1 MQLNEIEQYKYKIRI
16 YFNAIGGT
24 AVFIFA
30 VLQIVREDY
39 LTGIISLLG
48 VMYFILIVCIL
59 KKRHHYLWQGRG
71 FAFIVPIT
79 IFNTLNLHPEYGI
92 YWAYV
97 GIISFFLLLEFKDAC
112 ISVVIFDLGVFYLT
126 YLHFDRTVELRI
138 YASLLI
144 ITAFSITISFLINR
158 LLNTLSQLINRD
170 SLTNALNRHTFHSSI
185 NETIYAFERFQTPA
199 SLFIFDLDFFKK
211 VNDAY
216 GHLKGD
222 EVLVTVSKTIQARL
236 RDSDKLFRYG
246 GEEFAVL
253 LAHTNEEDALSLAE
267 ELRRLVE
274 RQNYNIEQTVT
285 ISGGISGVRDKD
297 NAQNWIERCDKALY
311 AAKHSGRNKVILAN
325 D

>member
-16 YFNAIGGT
+16 YFNMIGGI
-24 AVFIFA
+24 AVFIFSI
-30 VLQIVREDY
+30 LQMVREDY

-48 VMYFILIVCIL
+48 VLYFILITCTL
-59 KKRHHYLWQGRG
+59 KRRRIYLWKGRG
-71 FAFIVPIT
+71 FALIVPIT
-79 IFNTLNLHPEYGI
+79 IFNTLHLHPEYGI
-92 YWAYV
+92 YWTYV

-112 ISVVIFDLGVFYLT
+112 ISVVLFDIGVFYLT
-126 YLHFDRTVELRI
+126 YLHFDLPVELRI

-144 ITAFSITISFLINR
+144 VTVFSILISFLINR

-170 SLTNALNRHTFHSSI
+170 SLTGSLNRHTFHSSI
-185 NETIYAFERFQTPA
+185 NETIYAYERFQTPA

-222 EVLVTVSKTIQARL
+222 EVLVTVSKTIKARL

-253 LAHTNEEDALSLAE
+253 LAHTREADAFNLAD
-267 ELRRLVE
+267 ELRLLVE

-285 ISGGISGVRDKD
+285 ISGGISGVRDED
-297 NAQNWIERCDKALY
+297 NAQSWIERCDKALY
-311 AAKHSGRNKVILAN
+311 AAKHSGRNKVIMAN